1 MVTLTVTYPFG
12 CVYTNQLALNVEKGY
27 VLVVPTA
34 FTPSNNDGLNDT
46 LRPVTRG
53 LKNIRLDIYD
63 TWGSLIYS
71 EVGEVLVGW
80 NGKIKDIP
88 SENGNYYVK
97 VSAETF
103 YGTIINENQ
112 TFVLIK

>member
-1 MVTLTVTYPFG
+1 MKINY
-12 CVYTNQLALNVEKGY
+12 
-27 VLVVPTA
+27 
-34 FTPSNNDGLNDT
+34 SNRIFKSVAN
-46 LRPVTRG
+46 
-53 LKNIRLDIYD
+53 
-63 TWGSLIYS
+63 S
-71 EVGEVLVGW
+71 ETGEVLKGW

>member
-1 MVTLTVTYPFG
+1 
-12 CVYTNQLALNVEKGY
+12 LALNVEKGY

-103 YGTIINENQ
+103 YGTTINENQ